1 MPEEEHPVP
10 YSTCRD
16 TTRAVPVDELG
27 RVKPQVISQ
36 PAHKIQRSI
45 PPHTNTVGRQCQML
59 PVPVEGYPS
68 HGVQHPEDGEIQ
80 PIEGRDITR
89 ASTTRTITWE
99 AISEAYLV
107 WHQLGATG
115 VHRRLVA
122 DRML

>member
-1 MPEEEHPVP
+1 
-10 YSTCRD
+10 
-16 TTRAVPVDELG
+16 
-27 RVKPQVISQ
+27 
-36 PAHKIQRSI
+36 
-45 PPHTNTVGRQCQML
+45 ML

-107 WHQLGATG
+107 WHQDVGPALWMRQLKPTSPR
-115 VHRRLVA
+115 VP
-122 DRML
+122 